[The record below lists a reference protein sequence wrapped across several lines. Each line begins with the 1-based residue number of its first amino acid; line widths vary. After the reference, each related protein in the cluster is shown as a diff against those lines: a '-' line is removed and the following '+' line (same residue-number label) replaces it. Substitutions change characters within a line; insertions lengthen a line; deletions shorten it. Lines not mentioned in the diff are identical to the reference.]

1 MSFRVVIP
9 ARHASTRLSGK
20 PLLDIAG
27 KPMVQHVYERAR
39 ESGAAQVVVATDDQR
54 IAEVVK
60 GFGGEFC
67 MTSAEH
73 RSGTERLAEVV
84 TRLGLADDEIVVN
97 LQGDEPLMP
106 PMLLKQVAD
115 NLAHHVSVPMATLCT
130 RIHTAA
136 ELFDPHVVK
145 VVTDSQGYALYFSRA
160 VIPWDRDAFA
170 VTTEELPDNAEHYR
184 HLGIYAY
191 RAGFIRE
198 YVSWSACRLESM
210 ESLEQLRVLWHG
222 QRIHVDVALATPGPG
237 VDTPAD
243 LEKVRQL
250 MGHQREI

>member
-9 ARHASTRLSGK
+9 ARFASTRLPGK
-20 PLLDIAG
+20 PLRDIAG
-27 KPMVQHVYERAR
+27 KPMIQHVYERAL
-39 ESGAAQVVVATDDQR
+39 ESGAQSVVVATDDER
-54 IAEVVK
+54 IFDAVE
-60 GFGGEFC
+60 GFGGIGC

-73 RSGTERLAEVV
+73 RSGTDRLAEVA
-84 TRLGLADDEIVVN
+84 TTLGFADDDIIVN

-106 PMLLKQVAD
+106 SRLLKQVAD
-115 NLAHHVSVPMATLCT
+115 DLAGAGEAEMATLCT

-145 VVTDSQGYALYFSRA
+145 VITDRQGYAIYFSRA

-170 VTTEELPDNAEHYR
+170 VTTEELPQGAEHYR

-191 RAGFIRE
+191 RARFLKH
-198 YVSWSACRLESM
+198 YNDLSPCHLEQM

-222 QRIHVDVALATPGPG
+222 GKIHVAEALEVPGHG
-237 VDTPAD
+237 VDTESD
-243 LEKVRQL
+243 LNKVI
-250 MGHQREI
+250 EILSRGG